1 MEGRKR
7 ARKTNCAYHL
17 TCITLKLR
25 VLNLWALFWNPKF
38 ICHCVKH
45 NGKLGKHGKNICD
58 ALIEPVRFFKDKLL
72 DLSNKFRQFMEGE
85 LACKPEIIDVSHI
98 FETYLLKEL
107 DKLLF
112 FNYLVLLITSSY
124 FWNCCLRLNYLI
136 DEIRIL
142 IPLHLSI
149 MHSLILWGSNQIKKT
164 KYPENSQ
171 ILWKFIIF
179 SIDSAI

>member
-1 MEGRKR
+1 MCQTQCKV
-7 ARKTNCAYHL
+7 RKTWE
-17 TCITLKLR
+17 K
-25 VLNLWALFWNPKF
+25 
-38 ICHCVKH
+38 
-45 NGKLGKHGKNICD
+45 ICD
-58 ALIEPVRFFKDKLL
+58 ALIEPVKFFKDKLL
-72 DLSNKFRQFMEGE
+72 DVSNKFRQFMEGA
-85 LACKPEIIDVSHI
+85 LACKPEIIDVSHV

-124 FWNCCLRLNYLI
+124 FWNCLRFNCLI